1 MRTLMPRLIWE
12 IIHKAFG
19 YVTWIMAQI
28 SIYLGIQQLT
38 DDRVYTEVFMGFA
51 GAQVVVF
58 MALWGYKCLCFKE
71 KMVGDGPLIQREKK
85 VRGSVGSRRGRLQ
98 RSEL

>member
-1 MRTLMPRLIWE
+1 MPRLIWE
-12 IIHKAFG
+12 IIHKSFG
-19 YVTWIMAQI
+19 YATWILAQV
-28 SIYLGIQQLT
+28 SIYFGIQQLT

-71 KMVGDGPLIQREKK
+71 KVVGDGPLIQREKK
-85 VRGSVGSRRGRLQ
+85 VSGHAASHRGRVQ
-98 RSEL
+98 RSEM